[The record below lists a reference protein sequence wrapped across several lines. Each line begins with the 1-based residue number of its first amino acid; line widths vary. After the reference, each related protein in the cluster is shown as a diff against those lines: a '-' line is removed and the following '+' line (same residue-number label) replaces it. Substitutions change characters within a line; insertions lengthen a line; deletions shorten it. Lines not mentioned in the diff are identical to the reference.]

1 MGSSVAAVVIVVV
14 VTIAEI
20 YFEVKIEKN
29 ISTYVHKE
37 QYQQAWNEFHTK

>member
-1 MGSSVAAVVIVVV
+1 MDFTLIM
-14 VTIAEI
+14 IAEI

-37 QYQQAWNEFHTK
+37 QYHQA